1 MFIFRFLL
9 MLAGGHLRFCLSEC
23 WAKEFDHADN
33 DTKKMILARLIERID
48 VDRDYHLT
56 IKFFVTIEEFKLSQ
70 RMDQALP
77 QSCESDPSN
86 QAIAV

>member
-1 MFIFRFLL
+1 MAENERLQYLCEQYKSITD
-9 MLAGGHLRFCLSEC
+9 

-33 DTKKMILARLIERID
+33 DTKKMILARIIERID